1 MPLSGRGVKL
11 GLTRT
16 EFDTNGVKLVMDQGL
31 LPFKY
36 ELTTKSGMTA
46 LAGLPTFFELGHGLG
61 MLESMEKHVGLR
73 SESQGWSDAEQL
85 MGLVLLNLAGGEHV
99 EDLDRLEAESGL
111 SEVMLRLRSH
121 RLGRKKRRELQRRW
135 RKGQMR
141 AFASRSAALR
151 YLKAFHDPAQ
161 EKARQAALEA
171 GVRTFIP
178 TPTAA
183 LRGLSRVC
191 ADLVAQVQRHHRVST
206 ATLDQDATMAMC
218 NKKEALYCYKGP
230 KAYQPFNTWWAEQQ
244 LMVHTEFRDGNVPAG
259 HEQLRCLQEAL
270 ACLPEGV
277 EKVYLRS
284 DTAGYQHELMR
295 YCAEGKDPRFKVIEF
310 CIGCDVSPEFKA
322 AVRSV
327 KTEEWHPLCR
337 IDESGD
343 RLATHQEWAE
353 VCFVPSEDRRPKDA
367 VPYRYVAIREPMN
380 DPELPGMEKKEAEL
394 PFPTLQFGSNRR
406 RYKLFGM
413 VTNRTESAEEL
424 IGWHRER
431 CGKSEEVHE
440 ILKSDLAGGV
450 LPSGDF
456 GANAAWWWVTV
467 LSFNLLM
474 AMKRLALPEKWLPR
488 RLKAIR
494 FHLIALPGQVVRHA
508 RQLVVQLSGTAPHAH
523 LLVLARKAIAG
534 LLPAPAT

>member
-1 MPLSGRGVKL
+1 MM
-11 GLTRT
+11 
-16 EFDTNGVKLVMDQGL
+16 NQGL

-36 ELTTKSGMTA
+36 DSTKKSGLTA
-46 LAGLPTFFELGHGLG
+46 LAGLPMFFELGHALGL
-61 MLESMEKHVGLR
+61 LASIEKHVRVR
-73 SESQGWSDAEQL
+73 SNSQGWTDVEHL

-99 EDLDRLEAESGL
+99 EDLDRLEADEGL
-111 SEVMLRLRSH
+111 SQVMLRLRSS
-121 RLGRKKRRELQRRW
+121 RQGRKKGRELQRRW

-141 AFASRSAALR
+141 AFSSRSAVRR
-151 YLKAFHDPAQ
+151 YLKEFHDPAQ
-161 EKARQAALEA
+161 EVERQAALEA
-171 GVRTFIP
+171 GVRAFIP
-178 TPTAA
+178 TPNEA
-183 LRGLSRVC
+183 LRGLGRVC
-191 ADLVAQVQRHHRVST
+191 ADLVARVQRHHRVTT
-206 ATLDQDATMAMC
+206 ATLDQDATLAMC

-244 LMVHTEFRDGNVPAG
+244 LMLHTEFRDGNVPAG

-277 EKVYLRS
+277 EKVFLRS

-295 YCAEGKDPRFKVIEF
+295 YCAEGKHPRFEVIEF
-310 CIGCDVSPEFKA
+310 CIGSDVSREFKA
-322 AVRSV
+322 AVQTVR
-327 KTEEWHPLCR
+327 KEDWHRLHR
-337 IDESGD
+337 IDESGQ
-343 RLATHQEWAE
+343 RVATNQEWAE
-353 VCFVPSEDRRPKDA
+353 VCFVPSDDRRPKDA
-367 VPYRYVAIREPMN
+367 VPYRYLAIREPMS
-380 DPELPGMEKKEAEL
+380 DPELPGMEKKDAEL
-394 PFPTLQFGSNRR
+394 PFPTMHFGAARK

-413 VTNRTESAEEL
+413 VTNRTQSAEEL

-474 AMKRLALPEKWLPR
+474 AMKRLALPKEWLPR
-488 RLKAIR
+488 RLKSIR

-508 RQLVVQLSGTAPHAH
+508 RQLVIQLGGSATSGH
-523 LLVLARKAIAG
+523 LLILARKAIAS